1 METSMREHLNS
12 MLWYA
17 AGFATAAALFALL
30 LAWGG
35 VYPFGTESFLT
46 EDLKYQYIDFFTWYR
61 SVLIGEESLFY
72 TFGTS
77 PRTAT

>member
-1 METSMREHLNS
+1 MTTRIPIPTRILIRMPDGSGPPSSFRQSNGSMETSMREHLNS

-35 VYPFGTESFLT
+35 VHPFG
-46 EDLKYQYIDFFTWYR
+46 
-61 SVLIGEESLFY
+61 SVAL
-72 TFGTS
+72 
-77 PRTAT
+77 

>member
-1 METSMREHLNS
+1 MREHLNS

-35 VYPFGTESFLT
+35 VYPFGPVAL
-46 EDLKYQYIDFFTWYR
+46 
-61 SVLIGEESLFY
+61 
-72 TFGTS
+72 
-77 PRTAT
+77 